1 MMARALSGLA
11 MLVFISSV
19 AVCADPPRLSA
30 KQAIRLAT
38 AAAHKKHM
46 DLGSHLPPKAIFFE
60 KDRTWIIGWD
70 ERPDKNGMVTVG
82 GDYTAVVEDLTG
94 KVSFITGR

>member
-1 MMARALSGLA
+1 MIARGLA
-11 MLVFISSV
+11 CLTMLVIMSSTGV
-19 AVCADPPRLSA
+19 GAEARRLTS

-46 DLGSHLPPKAIFFE
+46 DLASHLPPRATFYE

-70 ERPDKNGMVTVG
+70 ERPDKSGMVTVG

-94 KVSFITGR
+94 KVRFIIGR